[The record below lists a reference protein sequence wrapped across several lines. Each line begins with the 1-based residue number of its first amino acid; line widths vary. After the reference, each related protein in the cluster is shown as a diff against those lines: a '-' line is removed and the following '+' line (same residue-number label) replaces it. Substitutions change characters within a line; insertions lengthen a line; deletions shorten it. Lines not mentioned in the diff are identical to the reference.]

1 MYPLTITLAAL
12 FSNAT
17 LALPSVNGP
26 EAPYSAAFQGAS
38 PTVIIANTET
48 LSKFCK
54 EKERATT
61 STLLGQFAQWR
72 KSRTLNAGTLPKPSA
87 GLTHT
92 PRLIYTY
99 DKAGT
104 STLKLSPEEQFN
116 LKLYTGARLV
126 YAFTDAQ
133 VAGAITQSNMLDYQ
147 NKTVEFGPPLSSV
160 EIKLR
165 DAPDGR
171 NSDEKALG
179 ELVVGGPAVLGGEK
193 GVSQIMTMTER
204 NTLAYASA

>member
-1 MYPLTITLAAL
+1 MMLAAL

-17 LALPSVNGP
+17 LALTSVNGP
-26 EAPYSAAFQGAS
+26 NAPYSAAFQGAS

-48 LSKFCK
+48 LSNFCK
-54 EKERATT
+54 EKERVTS
-61 STLLGQFAQWR
+61 STLLGQFTQWR
-72 KSRTLNAGTLPKPSA
+72 KSRKLNAGTLPKPSG
-87 GLTHT
+87 GLTHS

-99 DKAGT
+99 DKAGA
-104 STLKLSPEEQFN
+104 STLKLDPEELFK
-116 LKLYTGARLV
+116 LKLYSGARIV

-133 VAGAITQSNMLDYQ
+133 VAGAICQSNMLDYQ

-165 DAPDGR
+165 DAPDGK

-179 ELVVGGPAVLGGEK
+179 ELVVDGPAVLGGQK
-193 GVSQIMTMTER
+193 VVSQIMTMTDR
-204 NTLAYASA
+204 NTLAYASS

>member
-12 FSNAT
+12 FSNAN
-17 LALPSVNGP
+17 LALTSVNGP

-38 PTVIIANTET
+38 PTIIIANPET
-48 LSKFCK
+48 LSTFCK
-54 EKERATT
+54 EKEKATS

-72 KSRTLNAGTLPKPSA
+72 KSRSLIAGTLPKPSA
-87 GLTHT
+87 GPTHT

-104 STLKLSPEEQFN
+104 SNLKLTAEESFN

-133 VAGAITQSNMLDYQ
+133 IAGAITQSNMLDYQ

-165 DAPDGR
+165 DAPDGK

-179 ELVVGGPAVLGGEK
+179 EVVVGGPAVLGGEK
-193 GVSQIMTMTER
+193 VVSQIMTMTDR
-204 NTLAYASA
+204 STLAYASA